1 MFYTRYFRMA
11 DLPAPIRLDI
21 WSDIACPWCYIG
33 KRRLEAGIREY
44 QAATPN
50 ARPVEVVFHSY
61 ELQPDAPL
69 QTELSAVEHF
79 SQHKGMPLDHAQ
91 QMFDQVTEVAKGEGL
106 TYRFDLMKPVRTR
119 LAHELLHFAHF
130 AGKQNELKERLLK
143 AHFEE
148 GVNVSNEA
156 ELVRLAGE
164 VGLDTEAA
172 ATALREHT
180 YADAVADDIHT
191 AGKIGVQGVPFF
203 VLAGKYSV
211 GGAQDASV
219 FAQALTQVHEEG
231 L

>member
-1 MFYTRYFRMA
+1 MA
-11 DLPAPIRLDI
+11 DLPSPIRLDI

-33 KRRLEAGIREY
+33 KRRLEAGIRQY
-44 QAATPN
+44 QASVPEP
-50 ARPVEVVFHSY
+50 RDVQVVFHSY
-61 ELQPDAPL
+61 ELQPNAPTE
-69 QTELSAVEHF
+69 TELAAAEYF
-79 SQHKGMPLDHAQ
+79 SQSKGMPLERAQ

-106 TYRFDLMKPVRTR
+106 AYRFDTLKMTKTR

-130 AGKQNELKERLLK
+130 AGKQNEMKERLLK

-148 GVNVSNEA
+148 GVNVANVH

-164 VGLDTEAA
+164 VGLDTTAA
-172 ATALREHT
+172 KDALDNHT
-180 YADAVADDIHT
+180 YEQAVADDIHT
-191 AGKIGVQGVPFF
+191 ASQIGVQGVPFF
-203 VLAGKYSV
+203 VLAGKYSI